1 MRTRIMMLLVL
12 GCTPLLADVA
22 VAAAPEQATEQAT
35 QRVQTREYDKKL
47 RFVRE
52 AYEQQDWERA
62 YRLAS
67 ETARWGDKW
76 SQFVLGSL
84 YLDGKGG
91 ADENVLL
98 AYGWLAAAAESGIK
112 DFVDGAAR
120 LKAAIPEQHHAE
132 ADAAARA
139 LINRYGLQATGV
151 RCEKRRPTGSNMR
164 VLDCRKPHSLMDE
177 WVEVPAYD
185 EKAIA
190 QQERDDD

>member
-1 MRTRIMMLLVL
+1 MRARIMMVLVL
-12 GCTPLLADVA
+12 GCSPLLADLA
-22 VAAAPEQATEQAT
+22 VAAAPEQAT

-52 AYEQQDWERA
+52 AYEQQDWDRA

-76 SQFVLGSL
+76 SQYVLGSL

-91 ADENVLL
+91 AEENVLL
-98 AYGWLAAAAESGIK
+98 AYAWLAAAAESGIE
-112 DFVDGAAR
+112 DFEQGAAR
-120 LKAAIPEQHHAE
+120 LRAAIPPQHHAE

-139 LINRYGLQATGV
+139 LIARYGLEATGV

-164 VLDCRKPHSLMDE
+164 VLDCRKPHSMTDD
-177 WVEVPAYD
+177 WVEVPAVD
-185 EKAIA
+185 NTELA
-190 QQERDDD
+190 QQSRD